1 MRALRSFTVRA
12 RLPEALIPLQEL
24 AFNLRWSWD
33 NRTRDLFRWVDPQ
46 IWELTFHDPV
56 RLLSLV
62 GRQRLDQLA
71 ADPAFMGFL
80 GEMNADLHRYLEA
93 PRWFQNSPA
102 SPLRSVAYFSPEFGI
117 AEALPQYSGG
127 LGVLAG
133 DHLKAASSLGVPL
146 VGVGLMYR
154 MGYFRQRL
162 DSDGW
167 QEERYP
173 VLDPHGMALELVEG
187 ATVSV
192 DLAGASLEAQVWL
205 AQVGRVKLYMLDAD
219 VDAND
224 DELRAVT
231 DRLYGGGSEHRVR
244 QEILLGIGGVRA
256 LEAVGTDTQVF
267 HTNEGHAGFLGL
279 ERIRKLITSHGL
291 SWEEAIEAVRSGTVF
306 TTHTPVSAGI
316 DRFPRDLMETYF
328 SGWADEC
335 GVSIDTLM
343 SLGHFPGES
352 PTDPFNMAV
361 MGLRLAGKSNGV
373 ARLHGQTSRE
383 MFQSLW
389 SHVPTEEVPIGSI
402 TNGVHGRTWVSSQM
416 DDLYSKYVSPAWD
429 DAGSEEWAR
438 IDDARDDEL
447 WRAREQ
453 GREAL
458 VNFVRE
464 RFRKSLQDRG
474 VSVSDAAWT
483 DDVLDPRFLIVGFS
497 RRFAT
502 YKRATLLLSQPER
515 LRSLLLDEHQP
526 LQLVFAGKAHPADD
540 LGKDMISQ
548 IVRFSRDPAVR
559 HRIAFVED
567 YDISVARMLYQG
579 CDVWLNTPRRPMEA
593 SGTSGEKAALNGAL
607 NCSILDGWWDEMFD
621 GANGWAISSAEA
633 ISDVDHRDEVEA
645 NSLFEII
652 ERQIIPLYYDRRGGR
667 FPRAWVGRIKA
678 SLRSLGPEV
687 MASRMVRDYFREM
700 YEPIA
705 TQSDALASDG
715 YARARALS
723 AWKRRVVAAWPD
735 VKVVDVESDTSQA
748 TVDLGGEREVTVEV
762 HLGSLTTD
770 DVAVELLHGP
780 VAAGDELSGTEIVR
794 LQLSAPAGSRP
805 EPVRYRGRFGCDQA
819 GRHGYTVRIVP
830 SHPDLAVPIEMGC
843 VAWA

>member
-1 MRALRSFTVRA
+1 
-12 RLPEALIPLQEL
+12 
-24 AFNLRWSWD
+24 
-33 NRTRDLFRWVDPQ
+33 
-46 IWELTFHDPV
+46 
-56 RLLSLV
+56 
-62 GRQRLDQLA
+62 
-71 ADPAFMGFL
+71 
-80 GEMNADLHRYLEA
+80 
-93 PRWFQNSPA
+93 
-102 SPLRSVAYFSPEFGI
+102 
-117 AEALPQYSGG
+117 
-127 LGVLAG
+127 VLAG

>member
-748 TVDLGGEREVTVEV
+748 TVDLGGKREVTVEV